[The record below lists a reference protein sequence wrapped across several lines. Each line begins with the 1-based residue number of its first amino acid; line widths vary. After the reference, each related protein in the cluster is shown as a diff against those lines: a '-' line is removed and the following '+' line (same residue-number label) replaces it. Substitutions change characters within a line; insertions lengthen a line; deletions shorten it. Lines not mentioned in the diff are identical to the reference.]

1 MGNELILQVLAFTAG
16 LALLAGGA
24 NALVRGAVRLAALT
38 GLSAVVIGL
47 TVVAFGTSAPELAVS
62 LAAALAGSPEIAI
75 GNVVG
80 SNIFNLL
87 VVLGLTAVII
97 PLPVA
102 STLVRIDVPILIAV
116 SLGFIALA
124 ANGILGRIEGAIL
137 FGAVVAYTIF
147 AVRVSIREP
156 AVVEREAAEYLG
168 KGGQRIWVQAL
179 LIAAGLLLL
188 VAGARLMVY
197 AAVQIATAMGMSQAV
212 IGLTI
217 VAAGTSLPEIATSV
231 VAALRREPDIAV
243 GNIVGSNIFNLLA
256 IVGLT
261 ALVHP
266 IAVAPVFLQRDL
278 WVMLAVTVAMLP
290 IIVTG
295 RKVVRWEGVLLL
307 AGYAGYLYWVLA
319 R

>member
-16 LALLAGGA
+16 LALLVFGGE
-24 NALVRGAVRLAALT
+24 ALVRGAVRLAALT

-62 LAAALAGSPEIAI
+62 LAAAVSGSPEIAI

-80 SNIFNLL
+80 SNIFNVL
-87 VVLGLTAVII
+87 VVLGIAAVII

-116 SLGFIALA
+116 SVAFIALA

-137 FGAVVAYTIF
+137 LGAVVAYTIF
-147 AVRVSIREP
+147 AVYISRRES
-156 AVVEREAAEYLG
+156 AVVERQASEFLG
-168 KGGQRIWVQAL
+168 TGEQRIWVQAL
-179 LIAAGLLLL
+179 LIAVGLLLL

-197 AAVQIATAMGMSQAV
+197 AAVQIATGLGISQAV

-243 GNIVGSNIFNLLA
+243 GNIVGSSIFNLLA

-266 IAVAPVFLQRDL
+266 ITVAPVFLQRDL